1 MRDTISNMMPKSP
14 IEIVHPYV
22 QPDIADRLASLSLPE
37 FDSYRALIVCEGR
50 DHKGVDMLA
59 EAWPTVRKKIPDAS
73 LTIVGEGHPDSYADI
88 PGVSVWGYVENIVS
102 AYNWAS
108 LYVQPA
114 RMDAFPV
121 TVMEAMWAGRVPVVT
136 RTTGSRSLVADIS
149 DGLIVEPQPDAL
161 AEGIISHFEAPLAQR
176 RERAVQA
183 KRLVKPLTEDRQQD
197 AFVTAVNRVL

>member
-1 MRDTISNMMPKSP
+1 
-14 IEIVHPYV
+14 
-22 QPDIADRLASLSLPE
+22 
-37 FDSYRALIVCEGR
+37 
-50 DHKGVDMLA
+50 
-59 EAWPTVRKKIPDAS
+59 
-73 LTIVGEGHPDSYADI
+73 
-88 PGVSVWGYVENIVS
+88 
-102 AYNWAS
+102 
-108 LYVQPA
+108 
-114 RMDAFPV
+114 
-121 TVMEAMWAGRVPVVT
+121 MEAMWAGRVPVVT